1 MARTNFHFSYLVQL
15 LIIHFFLDLLR
26 QADQIATRCNMEV
39 SDTRLLCNGQIISSR
54 PFADL
59 KSCGL
64 NDGDF
69 IRKLEEEKKII

>member
-1 MARTNFHFSYLVQL
+1 
-15 LIIHFFLDLLR
+15 
-26 QADQIATRCNMEV
+26 MEV

-69 IRKLEEEKKII
+69 IRKLEEEKKIL